1 LNKTTL
7 PQTIKVTIVGGYLG
21 SGKTTLINHLIT
33 QQDMSDCV
41 FLVNDFGTFNIDAEL
56 IASQGVNT
64 IELKNGCVC
73 CSMANGLTIELLKII
88 RNSPRPKRIII
99 ETSGV
104 ADPAKIRDLVVIS
117 KSLQLDQV
125 IVLADADR
133 IRDTV
138 TDRLV
143 GDTVK
148 QQLRSADTV
157 VLNKIDSVSK
167 KDLPELEQWLQQQA
181 PQTEIICT
189 KFARLPTGS
198 IFRNH
203 SLRGKGITTAGRA
216 QSEPDFQ
223 AWSFQ
228 SNSPFDRT
236 QLEQTLNTLPPSV
249 QRVKGFVRLAD
260 DPEQAYLLQWVPG
273 AWSLSK
279 RDESVAQNHSIE
291 LNLIGSSEC
300 SKALIEEQFKMALL

>member
-1 LNKTTL
+1 MNNATPLQK
-7 PQTIKVTIVGGYLG
+7 IKVTIVGGYLG
-21 SGKTTLINHLIT
+21 SGKTTLINHLIS

-41 FLVNDFGTFNIDAEL
+41 FLINDFGVFNIDADL

-73 CSMANGLTIELLKII
+73 CSMANGLTVELLKII

-99 ETSGV
+99 EASGV

-133 IRDTV
+133 VRNTI

-157 VLNKIDSVSK
+157 VLNKIDSVKK
-167 KDLPELEQWLQQQA
+167 KDLPELEQWLQQRA
-181 PQTEIICT
+181 PQAEIIRT
-189 KFARLPTGS
+189 QYARLPTRS
-198 IFRNH
+198 IFKNH
-203 SLRGKGITTAGRA
+203 SSRGKGITTAGRA

-228 SNSPFDRT
+228 SNSQFDRT
-236 QLEQTLNTLPPSV
+236 QLEQTLNTLPQTV
-249 QRVKGFVRLAD
+249 QRVKGFVTLAEG
-260 DPEQAYLLQWVPG
+260 PEQAYLLQWVPG

-279 RDESVAQNHSIE
+279 RDKIVVQNHRIQ
-291 LNLIGSSEC
+291 LNLIGNSEC
-300 SKALIEEQFKMALL
+300 STALIEEQFKMALL